1 MAEVF
6 DEYFVG
12 LKKALESCIKPHV
25 LLSGRCSINDLV
37 YEISLLRI
45 YFHLF
50 HCKRGFNIVNR
61 CQYCTRYFVVD
72 VSLLKYIEKK
82 LSFLKADFKDK
93 PLSKIFSEN
102 FFFLNVHYAGVAKSI
117 ETDVLSY
124 SHANFGALFF
134 DPIVSTFH
142 SIVFTLKFMSVCFL
156 T

>member
-6 DEYFVG
+6 DEYFIG

-50 HCKRGFNIVNR
+50 HCKRGFNVVNR
-61 CQYCTRYFVVD
+61 CQYCTRYFVGD

-82 LSFLKADFKDK
+82 LSFLKADFKDE
-93 PLSKIFSEN
+93 PLSKIFSEKI
-102 FFFLNVHYAGVAKSI
+102 FF
-117 ETDVLSY
+117 
-124 SHANFGALFF
+124 
-134 DPIVSTFH
+134 
-142 SIVFTLKFMSVCFL
+142 
-156 T
+156 